1 MDTRTDR
8 GFRPADRPTL
18 ARTERGEWRA
28 LASSLALL
36 VAAFGAGWWHAA
48 HAGGPA
54 LGWPVAMAYLIA
66 LGWLVR
72 AVAGWLRGSTAIME
86 ARELA
91 RFRDRQFW
99 SRPARWSYAAILVCD
114 GLFLLE
120 VNPEAHLLFLLL
132 SALAALFAPEVGL
145 LSAVLGAWQLP

>member
-1 MDTRTDR
+1 MDARTRPAPK
-8 GFRPADRPTL
+8 PADRPTL

-28 LASSLALL
+28 LASSLAPLL
-36 VAAFGAGWWHAA
+36 AAFGAGWWHAA
-48 HAGGPA
+48 HSGAPA
-54 LGWPVAMAYLIA
+54 FGWPVAIPYLIA

-72 AVAGWLRGSTAIME
+72 AVAGWLCGSTATMD

-132 SALAALFAPEVGL
+132 SVLAALFAPEVGL